1 MAYELYH
8 WAYAVLEVGFS
19 MFLTF
24 HVWLRLT
31 TILLN
36 QHEDD
41 DDDHAGCY
49 IDSGLKPIEL
59 VCGQSSKNI
68 IPVT

>member
-1 MAYELYH
+1 
-8 WAYAVLEVGFS
+8 